1 MKTFLQHLEEADAFG
16 SRWVPPMVSNPTTSV
31 ATPVVAPI
39 TPPSNSS
46 GMTRDQYEQKVKS
59 GEIKP
64 MIMDDDPFVKA
75 QKRMGESM
83 RKQMEDEQRRRGRP
97 ATPEEEVAD
106 RLKYSI
112 S

>member
-1 MKTFLQHLEEADAFG
+1 MKTFKEFLSEDQWYNEPQFKKQI
-16 SRWVPPMVSNPTTSV
+16 
-31 ATPVVAPI
+31 API
-39 TPPSNSS
+39 TSPVSQPGTGS
-46 GMTRDQYEQKVKS
+46 GMTIGELERRTAA

-75 QKRMGESM
+75 QKRMGEAM
-83 RKQMEDEQRRRGRP
+83 HKQKQEAQRRRGRP
-97 ATPEEEVAD
+97 PTPEEEAAD